1 MTGLRLTMMAAATAA
16 LGLVASGPALAQD
29 QQVFYLLSHGGAS
42 DPFWIDW
49 NAGATSACDQLGV
62 DCRISFSG
70 GDMAAQKE
78 AFNSALAAHPDG
90 IATTSA
96 EPGLWNE
103 EVAAARAAGIPII
116 FFNTDDP
123 ATGRQAYVGADLTQA
138 GVAWAQYM
146 VDNDM
151 VAEGDTVFLP
161 VEVPGA
167 SYQQLETA
175 GIASVFDPL
184 GISYDVV
191 DTGVDQA
198 GVIARMADYMVA
210 NSPSA
215 IIPLGDMVAASIKR
229 VFDQVGVEPGSVAV
243 VGWGNSKE
251 AAEQVRDGYMQA
263 AAWQFP
269 SAQGFMP
276 VALLKLAADGEP
288 IGYDVL
294 TFALYDETSVDP
306 ILNLYN
312 Q

>member
-1 MTGLRLTMMAAATAA
+1 MTGIRMMVAAATTAVGLAA
-16 LGLVASGPALAQD
+16 AAPAMAQD
-29 QQVFYLLSHGGAS
+29 EQVFYLLSHGGAS

-78 AFNSALAAHPDG
+78 SFNSALAAHPDG

-96 EPGLWNE
+96 EPGLWTD
-103 EVAAARAAGIPII
+103 EVAAAREAGIPIV

-123 ATGRQAYVGADLTQA
+123 DTGRQAYVGADLTQA
-138 GVAWAQYM
+138 GVAWARFL
-146 VDNDM
+146 VDRDL
-151 VAEGDTVFLP
+151 VQEGDTVFLP

-184 GISYDVV
+184 GINYEVV
-191 DTGVDQA
+191 DTGVDPA
-198 GVIARMADYMVA
+198 GVIARMVDYMVA
-210 NSPSA
+210 NRPSA
-215 IIPLGDMVAASIKR
+215 IIPLGDMVAGSIRR
-229 VFDQVGVEPGSVAV
+229 VFDQAGVEPGSVSV
-243 VGWGNSKE
+243 VGWGNSRE
-251 AAEQVRDGYMQA
+251 AAEQVRDGYMLA

-288 IGYDVL
+288 IGYDIY
-294 TFALYDETSVDP
+294 TFALYDDTSVQP
-306 ILNLYN
+306 ILDLYN

>member
-1 MTGLRLTMMAAATAA
+1 MRKFGL
-16 LGLVASGPALAQD
+16 ALAAVAAVVGVAMITPAVAQD
-29 QQVFYLLSHGGAS
+29 KKVFYLLSHGGAS

-90 IATTSA
+90 IGTTSA
-96 EPGLWNE
+96 QPGLWNE
-103 EVAAARAAGIPII
+103 EVAAAKTAGIPIV

-138 GVAWAQYM
+138 GVAWARYL
-146 VDNDM
+146 VDHEL
-151 VAEGDTVFLP
+151 VKAGDKVFMP

-167 SYQQLETA
+167 SYQQLETE

-184 GISYDVV
+184 GITYDVV
-191 DTGVDQA
+191 DAGVDPA
-198 GVIARMADYMVA
+198 GVIAKMADYMVA
-210 NSPSA
+210 NKPTA
-215 IIPLGDMVAASIKR
+215 LIALGDLVAASVKR
-229 VFDQVGVEPGSVAV
+229 VFDQAGVAPGSVAV

-251 AAEQVRDGYMQA
+251 AAEQVRDGYMLA

-288 IGYDVL
+288 IGYDVY
-294 TFALYDETSVDP
+294 TFALYDKTSVQP
-306 ILNLYN
+306 ILDLYN
-312 Q
+312 K